1 DAFTVGASSSLLEEC
16 KKNTNDDTILSLLKM
31 GCDVNVRDED
41 GSTPL
46 MIACENKNATIIKEL
61 IKIGAKEE
69 IEDKKGMTALKILE
83 NKNDNLLMNIYLDAI
98 EERKKGYA
106 FKFGG
111 LNL

>member
-1 DAFTVGASSSLLEEC
+1 
-16 KKNTNDDTILSLLKM
+16 M
-31 GCDVNVRDED
+31 
-41 GSTPL
+41 
-46 MIACENKNATIIKEL
+46 